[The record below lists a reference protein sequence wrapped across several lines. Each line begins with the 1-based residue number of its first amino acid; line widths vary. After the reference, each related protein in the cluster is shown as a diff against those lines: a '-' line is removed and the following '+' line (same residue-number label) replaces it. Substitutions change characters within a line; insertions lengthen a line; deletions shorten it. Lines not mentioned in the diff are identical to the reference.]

1 MKKKW
6 IINSLIDNDLYKLT
20 MLGVVYRFFSKVLV
34 TYKFKCRNASNW
46 TKEMVEEVRKEI
58 DHYLSLTLK
67 QTEANYLDTLGYF
80 SPNLINM
87 LKNYIGDKTSYT
99 LEYVE
104 GKAPVL
110 TFKGLWYLRI
120 LYEVPFLAIIN
131 EVYFRNTTDIEK
143 VKASGLKR
151 LLAKIEKALLS
162 GIPFSDFGTR
172 RRYSFEWQKIVL
184 EHLMK
189 LPNFKGTSNVYF
201 AMTLG
206 LTPIGTMA
214 HEYIMCGAGMLDK
227 TSIRYSQKF
236 MLDYWYKE
244 YKHTPNL
251 LVALTDT
258 YGSDAF
264 IRDFGE
270 DLPETYSGKTETLS
284 EAFIGVRHDS
294 GDPLEWGEKMI
305 AHYESVGID
314 PMTKLLVFSD
324 GLTIDKAG
332 FIYDYFKKRI
342 KVSFGIG
349 THLTNDFEGVTPLQ
363 IVIKVTEC
371 EGNPVAK
378 ISDSPGKGM
387 CECPITE
394 AYIRKQFDI
403 LRVVE

>member
-1 MKKKW
+1 MKNKM
-6 IINSLIDNDLYKLT
+6 IINSLIDNDLYKFT
-20 MLGVVYRFFSKVLV
+20 MLGVVFRFFSRVLV

-46 TKEMVEEVRKEI
+46 TKEMVEEVRREI
-58 DHYLSLTLK
+58 DHYLSLK
-67 QTEANYLDTLGYF
+67 FKEKEIMYLNTLGYF
-80 SPNLINM
+80 SHNLMMM
-87 LKNYIGDKTSYT
+87 LNNYVGDKSSYT
-99 LEYVE
+99 LQYVE
-104 GKAPVL
+104 GKAPVI

-151 LLAKIEKALLS
+151 LLNKIEKALLS

-236 MLDYWYKE
+236 MLDYWWEQYQQS
-244 YKHTPNL
+244 PNL
-251 LVALTDT
+251 LIALTDT

-284 EAFIGVRHDS
+284 EAFTGVRHDS
-294 GDPLEWGEKMI
+294 GCPFEWGDKFI
-305 AHYESVGID
+305 KHYESVGID

-324 GLTIDKAG
+324 GLTIDKASEL
-332 FIYDYFKKRI
+332 YEYFKDRI
-342 KVSFGIG
+342 NVTFGIG

-363 IVIKVTEC
+363 IVIKLTSV

-387 CECPITE
+387 C
-394 AYIRKQFDI
+394 
-403 LRVVE
+403 